1 MSKVY
6 RLGIL
11 TALFALTWT
20 MSFAEPPSRGLS
32 AKTEGLAQQ
41 KQIENLSPEQEK
53 SSANQSRKAEAVL
66 NETSEQKEKQTGTV
80 NGQQLIPINGAPL
93 SESDFQVAGFMLGGE
108 FSPPSGEKNFV
119 RTKETLFDVYQED
132 GISVSVSSSFWQSYM
147 KRNDLPIRQV
157 IQHEGISKITVSKG
171 MYKTARGIAVGDTR
185 ENLLRTYGKA
195 DEILWNE
202 KAKLYHFL
210 YRTGKKEL
218 RFLVKEGTILSIEA
232 SFIPESDLPRQ
243 KPYTQTDP
251 DLLAD
256 RDMRIA
262 GYELHTVFS
271 PRDAQGWEKKMSGE
285 KEEILYYPGF
295 SVQTNKR
302 DRCVDS
308 LFITGS
314 AILTSRG
321 ITLGDDVSTVDLLY
335 GPPHKLEV
343 NTDSG
348 FPKTA
353 YIYFSQKKR
362 DILIIYIKDN
372 KVDGILATG
381 NPQRENG

>member
-1 MSKVY
+1 MSKIHG
-6 RLGIL
+6 LGIL
-11 TALFALTWT
+11 TALFALAWT
-20 MSFAEPPSRGLS
+20 VSFAELPSGRLAANAEES
-32 AKTEGLAQQ
+32 AQQ
-41 KQIENLSPEQEK
+41 KQIENTSPEQGK
-53 SSANQSRKAEAVL
+53 SSVNQPRKTEAVSS
-66 NETSEQKEKQTGTV
+66 EMSEQKEKQAGAV
-80 NGQQLIPINGAPL
+80 NGQQLIPIDGAPL

-108 FSPPSGEKNFV
+108 FSPSGEKHFV
-119 RTKETLFDVYQED
+119 RTRETLFDIYRAE
-132 GISVSVSSSFWQSYM
+132 GISVSVSSSFLKSYM

-157 IQHEGISKITVSKG
+157 IQNEGISQITVSKDV
-171 MYKTARGIAVGDTR
+171 YRTVRGIAVGETR
-185 ENLLRTYGKA
+185 ENMLRKYGKA
-195 DEILWNE
+195 DEILWDE

-210 YRTGKKEL
+210 YRMGVREL
-218 RFLVKEGTILSIEA
+218 RFIVKQGRILSIEA
-232 SFIPESDLPRQ
+232 SFIPANNLSRQ
-243 KPYTQTDP
+243 KPYTQTDS
-251 DLLAD
+251 DLLAA

-271 PRDAQGWEKKMSGE
+271 PRDSQDWEKKMSGE

-302 DRCVDS
+302 NHHIES
-308 LFITGS
+308 LFITDSG
-314 AILTSRG
+314 ILTSRG

-353 YIYFSQKKR
+353 YIYFSQQKR

-372 KVDGILATG
+372 KVDGILTTG
-381 NPQRENG
+381 NPQRGNG